1 MSLQPNSTTTQ
12 VQPSSTP
19 SSSAK
24 TTDRFTAFT
33 ESSPTSKK
41 DAAKVTVPINK
52 QEAAKVTVEVPTSS
66 SLPVNPFDPT
76 WIKLW
81 EQVGPISYLA
91 LLCVFIWLLTRF
103 VETVKSK

>member
-1 MSLQPNSTTTQ
+1 MFLATTLVHTQTQSASTTNAPTAQSTPTPNS
-12 VQPSSTP
+12 
-19 SSSAK
+19 
-24 TTDRFTAFT
+24 
-33 ESSPTSKK
+33 
-41 DAAKVTVPINK
+41 
-52 QEAAKVTVEVPTSS
+52 AKVTVEVPTNS

>member
-1 MSLQPNSTTTQ
+1 MLLLANTQATQ
-12 VQPSSTP
+12 VQE
-19 SSSAK
+19 SSAK
-24 TTDRFTAFT
+24 VANIETK
-33 ESSPTSKK
+33 PTSIS
-41 DAAKVTVPINK
+41 TVSTTSKSTKLSVDP
-52 QEAAKVTVEVPTSS
+52 AKVTVEIPTSS
-66 SLPVNPFDPT
+66 SVPFNPFDPT

>member
-1 MSLQPNSTTTQ
+1 MSLQTKSQQSQTLSASTQSSMTSRSIQ
-12 VQPSSTP
+12 SAAPSSA
-19 SSSAK
+19 SISAN
-24 TTDRFTAFT
+24 
-33 ESSPTSKK
+33 S
-41 DAAKVTVPINK
+41 
-52 QEAAKVTVEVPTSS
+52 AKVTVEVPANSS
-66 SLPVNPFDPT
+66 IPLNPFDPT

>member
-1 MSLQPNSTTTQ
+1 MSLATTSVNTQTQSASTPNSPVTSPAA
-12 VQPSSTP
+12 QPTP
-19 SSSAK
+19 TPNA
-24 TTDRFTAFT
+24 T
-33 ESSPTSKK
+33 
-41 DAAKVTVPINK
+41 
-52 QEAAKVTVEVPTSS
+52 KVTVEVPTNPN
-66 SLPVNPFDPT
+66 LPVNPFDPT